1 MCELLPPLALLAGG
15 LSTRL
20 RPLTET
26 VPKSM
31 VPVAGEP
38 FIAHQLRWLAE
49 QGIGGVVICCGYLG
63 EQIEDYVGDGR
74 AFGCS
79 VSYSYDGHPLKGTGG
94 AVKKALPR
102 LGNEFF
108 LMYGDSYLPIA
119 FRPVYEAF
127 LGLGRIGLM
136 TVFHNENRW
145 DTSNV
150 EFHDGGIRNYDKITI
165 TPQMHYIDYGLGI
178 LTPGAFAPWQD
189 DEVFDLSLVYGH
201 LVKTRQLSGHEVTQ
215 RFYEIGTPRGL
226 KETDCMLTNAMRPGE
241 SLCSSPERR

>member
-1 MCELLPPLALLAGG
+1 MYESLPPLALLAGG

-20 RPLTET
+20 RPITET

-38 FIAHQLRWLAE
+38 FIAHQMRWLAR
-49 QGIGGVVICCGYLG
+49 QGVGRVVICCGFLG
-63 EQIEDYVGDGR
+63 EQIEDYVGDGA

-79 VSYSYDGHPLKGTGG
+79 VRYSYDGNPLKGTGG
-94 AVKKALPR
+94 AIKKALPQ
-102 LGNEFF
+102 LGNQFF

-127 LGLGRIGLM
+127 VGLGRIGLM
-136 TVFHNENRW
+136 TVFRNDNRW

-150 EFHDGGIRNYDKITI
+150 EFQHGGIRNYDKATI
-165 TPQMHYIDYGLGI
+165 TPQMKYIDYGLGI
-178 LTPGAFAPWQD
+178 LTPAAFDPWPD
-189 DEVFDLSLVYGH
+189 DAVFDLNLVYRH
-201 LVKTRQLSGHEVTQ
+201 LVKNGQLSGHEVTQ

-226 KETDCMLTNAMRPGE
+226 KETDCMLSYTERPGI
-241 SLCSSPERR
+241 

>member
-1 MCELLPPLALLAGG
+1 MYESLPPLALLAGG

-20 RPLTET
+20 RPITET

-38 FIAHQLRWLAE
+38 FIAHQMRWLAR
-49 QGIGGVVICCGYLG
+49 QGVGRVVICCGFLG
-63 EQIEDYVGDGR
+63 EQIEDYVGDGA

-79 VSYSYDGHPLKGTGG
+79 VHYSYDGNPLKGTGG
-94 AVKKALPR
+94 AIKKALPQ
-102 LGNEFF
+102 LGNQFF

-127 LGLGRIGLM
+127 VGLGRIGLM
-136 TVFHNENRW
+136 TVFRNDNRW

-150 EFHDGGIRNYDKITI
+150 EFQYGGIRNYDKATI
-165 TPQMHYIDYGLGI
+165 TPQMKYIDYGLGI
-178 LTPGAFAPWQD
+178 LTPAAFDPWPDGA
-189 DEVFDLSLVYGH
+189 VFDLNLVYGH
-201 LVKTRQLSGHEVTQ
+201 LVKTGQLSGHEVTQ

-226 KETDCMLTNAMRPGE
+226 KETDCMLSYTERP
-241 SLCSSPERR
+241 RK